1 MQDSNRLPL
10 ITNPTIQMP
19 FVYQSY
25 RNLARVLGSKDA
37 LGAGLFLAASH
48 FIDISKRG
56 KDPQALTKRL
66 NKKYIAY
73 TGNTDLDLLLDHL
86 ISLLIVA
93 TSKHFEDFL
102 ERFRKE
108 QYAMGRRWPQ
118 RPDGVSDL
126 KWTLSAL
133 QGGFELNRKRIGVER
148 YDLIEYFRLIRNSA
162 AHPADDMARNYA
174 EHGKVLKYTD
184 ILKANY
190 KFQPPGRYGELTF
203 PDHLLYTI
211 LVKFVAVDICRLAP
225 PETASELIVV
235 LANREWFPS
244 KPVSV
249 ISRRSPTDDTSKAV
263 RHFFKSV
270 YNYDF
275 TNRVSVES
283 ELIQWIKALP
293 NQKER
298 KRKNWP
304 SPQTDLMHYVQ
315 ALQLD
320 G

>member
-10 ITNPTIQMP
+10 ITSPTTQMP
-19 FVYQSY
+19 FVYPSY

-37 LGAGLFLAASH
+37 LGAGLFLATRH
-48 FIDISKRG
+48 FIDVSKRG
-56 KDPQALTKRL
+56 NDQQALTKRL

-73 TGNTDLDLLLDHL
+73 TGHTDLGLLLDHL

-108 QYAMGRRWPQ
+108 QFAMGRRWPQ

-126 KWTLSAL
+126 KWTLSSL

-162 AHPADDMARNYA
+162 AHPADDLARNHA
-174 EHGKVLKYTD
+174 EHNKLLKYSD
-184 ILKANY
+184 ILMANY

-203 PDHLLYTI
+203 ADHLLYTI
-211 LVKFVAVDICRLAP
+211 LVKFVAVDMCRLAP
-225 PETASELIVV
+225 PETASELKIV
-235 LANREWFPS
+235 LANRAWFPS
-244 KPVSV
+244 NPVSV
-249 ISRRSPTDDTSKAV
+249 ISKRSPTDDTSKAI
-263 RHFFKSV
+263 RHFFRSV

-275 TNRVSVES
+275 SNRLAVES
-283 ELIQWIKALP
+283 ELIQWIKGLP
-293 NQKER
+293 NQKQR
-298 KRKNWP
+298 KRNSWP
-304 SPQTDLMHYVQ
+304 SPQTDLMHYV
-315 ALQLD
+315 
-320 G
+320 